1 MSVVIKSQAKATN
14 EFRVLE
20 DGNMKSIMIQ
30 PGRNVVNEDVYE
42 SLKAH
47 SGFESFVNRDI
58 ITINTVG
65 AIAKKAAK
73 EPDFTYVEGL
83 AGNEDGKDVIKEY
96 ALAWN
101 INLNKKKTVE
111 NMILDFK
118 EQYEGK

>member
-14 EFRVLE
+14 EFRYMVE
-20 DGNMKSIMIQ
+20 DNMQSIMIQ
-30 PGRNVVNEDVYE
+30 PGRNVVNEDIYE
-42 SLKAH
+42 ILKDH
-47 SGFESFVNRDI
+47 TGFVNYVNKDI
-58 ITINTVG
+58 ITINTEG

-73 EPDFTYVEGL
+73 EPDFSYVEGL

-101 INLNKKKTVE
+101 INLNKKKNVE
-111 NMILDFK
+111 NMIADFK